1 MIALFLDWKDS
12 DDILGALESDRAGAE
27 MEGGA
32 DGSLVDGAVDSFGD
46 GEGDVLQGRGEVTSL
61 LFLLFFS
68 CRL

>member
-46 GEGDVLQGRGEVTSL
+46 GEGDVLEG
-61 LFLLFFS
+61 
-68 CRL
+68 

>member
-32 DGSLVDGAVDSFGD
+32 DGSLVDGAVDSFG
-46 GEGDVLQGRGEVTSL
+46 GGGGGVLEGRGGVTC
-61 LFLLFFS
+61 FFFFFFCS